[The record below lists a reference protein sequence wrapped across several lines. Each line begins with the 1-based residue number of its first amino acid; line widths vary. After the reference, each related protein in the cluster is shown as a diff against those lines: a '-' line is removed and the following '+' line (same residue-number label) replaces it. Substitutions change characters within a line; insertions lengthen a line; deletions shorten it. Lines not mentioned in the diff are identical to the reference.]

1 MWKDMTLGEYYDVR
15 DGTHDS
21 PQYVEDGYPLV
32 TSKNLKN
39 GKIDLSK
46 IKYISEKDYQHINKR
61 SGVDVGDVLM
71 AMIGT
76 IGNPVEIIEPPKFA
90 IKNVALFKTNAQQSP
105 AYLRYFLSHPDTVSK
120 MMSDAKG
127 TTQKFV
133 GLGYLRNFPILVPPL
148 AEQERIVAKLD
159 AVFAEID
166 EAVENINLKETKLDN
181 LKSVIISDSF
191 RDNGWDNKKLGDCVS
206 YEKKNAKGSSL
217 PYVGME
223 NITPETMNL
232 IGEVAI
238 PESTSSSFHFNKSHV
253 LFGRLRPYL
262 RKVLVPDFT
271 GQCST
276 EIFCIKP
283 EDNVI
288 REFLAYWLL
297 EQKISSKIE
306 ATSTGARMP
315 RANMNALLEFDFPI
329 PSIKEQK
336 KITSKLDITFAKIS
350 KATNTLAKSKYN
362 YFCLK
367 SAILSQEL
375 QSSEAA

>member
-1 MWKDMTLGEYYDVR
+1 
-15 DGTHDS
+15 
-21 PQYVEDGYPLV
+21 
-32 TSKNLKN
+32 
-39 GKIDLSK
+39 
-46 IKYISEKDYQHINKR
+46 
-61 SGVDVGDVLM
+61 
-71 AMIGT
+71 
-76 IGNPVEIIEPPKFA
+76 
-90 IKNVALFKTNAQQSP
+90 
-105 AYLRYFLSHPDTVSK
+105 
-120 MMSDAKG
+120 
-127 TTQKFV
+127 
-133 GLGYLRNFPILVPPL
+133 
-148 AEQERIVAKLD
+148 
-159 AVFAEID
+159 
-166 EAVENINLKETKLDN
+166 
-181 LKSVIISDSF
+181 
-191 RDNGWDNKKLGDCVS
+191 
-206 YEKKNAKGSSL
+206 
-217 PYVGME
+217 
-223 NITPETMNL
+223 MNL

-336 KITSKLDITFAKIS
+336 KITSKLDLTFAKIS
-350 KATNTLAKSKYN
+350 KAKNTLAKSKYN